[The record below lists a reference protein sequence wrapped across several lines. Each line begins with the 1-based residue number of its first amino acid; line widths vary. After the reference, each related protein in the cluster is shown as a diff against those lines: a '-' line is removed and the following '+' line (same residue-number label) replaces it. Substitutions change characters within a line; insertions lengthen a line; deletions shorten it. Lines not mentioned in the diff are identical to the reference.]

1 MMRQRKRPR
10 LAGYDYSQPG
20 GYFVTV
26 VVEDRKCIFGTVTS
40 GGIELSS
47 WGEIVSEQWL
57 WIAEQFPY
65 VVPDEFVVM
74 PNHVHGIITI
84 VDLPAYNR
92 PARVDVG
99 AARERPVPDPALDA
113 APFHRKLK
121 SLSEL
126 IGAFKTTSAKRIHEV
141 GMKSFQWQRSFYERI
156 IRDDQEAHRIRE
168 YIQTNPLRWELDI
181 ENPQSSTPERAGR
194 DRPLHR
200 MASQDYYDQIIAPK

>member
-1 MMRQRKRPR
+1 MRQRKRTR

-26 VVEDRKCIFGTVTS
+26 VVEDRKCVFGTVTS

-47 WGEIVSEQWL
+47 WGEIVCQQWL
-57 WIAEQFPY
+57 WIEEQYPY
-65 VVPDEFVVM
+65 VAPDEFVVM

-84 VDLPAYNR
+84 IDLPVDNR
-92 PARVDVG
+92 PAKADVG
-99 AARERPVPDPALDA
+99 AARERPIPDPAVDA

-126 IGAFKTTSAKRIHEV
+126 VGAFKTTSAKKIHDA

-156 IRDDQEAHRIRE
+156 IRGDQEAYRIRE

-181 ENPQSSTPERAGR
+181 ENPQCSTSGRVGR

-200 MASQDYYDQIIAPK
+200 MASQGYYDEIIEPK